1 MKLFLTQMD
10 GENRWR
16 EGPPDGD
23 IVARVMAGQTHLFE
37 ILMRRYNQR
46 VFRAV
51 RSLLKAESEVEEVMQ
66 RTYVEAFTHLDQLA
80 RGSRFPHWLV
90 RIAINESLVWLRHQR
105 HFVTTGLEAI
115 GSWPKRSSEDPE
127 EAASQLERARIIQ
140 AVLDQLP
147 ARYRVVFVLREIEGL
162 STRDTALAL
171 GISKDVVKTR
181 LRRSKLLIRKRVG
194 SRTYA
199 CRARALPFHATR
211 CNRVVLAVLYRIIR
225 LGMGGKIWPGGCA
238 PLLGVASTRRWM
250 LWSNETLRDC
260 TEERSPASSRTSAES
275 LIRTRHPPS
284 QMR

>member
-16 EGPPDGD
+16 AGPPDGD

-171 GISKDVVKTR
+171 GVSKDVVKTR

-225 LGMGGKIWPGGCA
+225 LAAWEGKSGQVDVRPC
-238 PLLGVASTRRWM
+238 LGSMSRM
-250 LWSNETLRDC
+250 TLG
-260 TEERSPASSRTSAES
+260 EEEARALAGR
-275 LIRTRHPPS
+275 
-284 QMR
+284 